1 MIPKCPTLRA
11 VLAAECLAW
20 QEGSPKEIW
29 GKAARF
35 LDNLYLSVDA
45 KERAIDAMEKELG
58 YV

>member
-11 VLAAECLAW
+11 VLKEECMAW
-20 QEGSPKEIW
+20 QEGSPKETW
-29 GKAARF
+29 VKAAK
-35 LDNLYLSVDA
+35 LLNSLYLSVDA